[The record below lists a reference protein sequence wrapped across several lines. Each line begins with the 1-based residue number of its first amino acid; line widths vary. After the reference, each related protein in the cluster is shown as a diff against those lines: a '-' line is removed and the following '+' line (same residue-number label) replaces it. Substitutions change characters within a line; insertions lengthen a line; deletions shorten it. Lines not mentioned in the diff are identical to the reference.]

1 MGICDLHCHLLPEID
16 DGSVSRENFE
26 RMLQLYRES
35 GVGSIAFTPHVYNP
49 YVTTNISMLRGTYEW
64 AASIASSMG
73 LVTYLGSELFVG
85 TQKVLKSV
93 PIKNTYS
100 LVEFG
105 INLPPA
111 NLFERLEALAGTG
124 LTVIVAHIE
133 RYRWLSVE
141 SPLLARFK
149 DLGALVQVNV
159 EAVESGLAL
168 PYLHAGLVDIIAT
181 DNHGEESLPG
191 RLLSVL
197 GNWPE
202 VYQKMERMGL

>member
-16 DGSVSRENFE
+16 DGSVARENFE
-26 RMLQLYRES
+26 RMLLLYRES

-49 YVTTNISMLRGTYEW
+49 YVTTNIPMLRETYQW
-64 AASIASSMG
+64 ASSIASSIG

-85 TQKVLKSV
+85 TQEVLKSI
-93 PIKNTYS
+93 PINNTYS

-111 NLFERLEALAGTG
+111 NLLDRLEIHAQNG
-124 LTVIVAHIE
+124 LTLIIAHIE

-141 SPLLARFK
+141 SPLLARLK

-159 EAVESGLAL
+159 EAVENGLAL
-168 PYLHAGLVDIIAT
+168 PYLQAGLVDIIAT
-181 DNHGEESLPG
+181 DNHGEETLPG

-202 VYQKMERMGL
+202 VYRKMERMGL